1 MKEKDRLKEAKSI
14 IKSKRSVE
22 DELYDMFTIKQ
33 LCTLLN
39 IPEKNGWQGRVGI
52 SKTKLARALVLKWRV
67 SDETK
72 NRQ

>member
-22 DELYDMFTIKQ
+22 DELCDMFTIKQ

-39 IPEKNGWQGRVGI
+39 
-52 SKTKLARALVLKWRV
+52 
-67 SDETK
+67 
-72 NRQ
+72 